1 MTFMVAFGRF
11 VHLTSLNII
20 SHGLTIGYDMKSTR
34 YYIGVD
40 PTVHVASG
48 CTPSCETNCQLAC
61 HRRYHETS
69 DSWGSLNSLKLLIV
83 ACFWLWHMIVLYICL
98 KLQSSGNQRI
108 FWRWG
113 FDMKQL
119 PPYPQ
124 TSQSLDHFTV
134 ETTMHGDLGPP
145 FGKKKKKQFFGSCSA
160 ATGDSWAQKLHHT
173 LQDVLLQREEH

>member
-119 PPYPQ
+119 PNWRV
-124 TSQSLDHFTV
+124 SQNVATPV
-134 ETTMHGDLGPP
+134 PPNIRVVGPWTILLLKQP
-145 FGKKKKKQFFGSCSA
+145 CMVTWGPHSEKKK
-160 ATGDSWAQKLHHT
+160 H
-173 LQDVLLQREEH
+173 

>member
-1 MTFMVAFGRF
+1 MLHQAKLRAARQIANLLVIDDIIIPIVAC
-11 VHLTSLNII
+11 
-20 SHGLTIGYDMKSTR
+20 
-34 YYIGVD
+34 
-40 PTVHVASG
+40 VA
-48 CTPSCETNCQLAC
+48 
-61 HRRYHETS
+61 YETS

-108 FWRWG
+108 YWRWG
-113 FDMKQL
+113 CDIKQL
-119 PPYPQ
+119 PNWRVSQNVGTPYPQ
-124 TSQSLDHFTV
+124 TSESLDHFTV

-145 FGKKKKKQFFGSCSA
+145 FEKKHRFFGSCSA